1 MPSVGHCGF
10 RFLIDRGTEQM
21 ADRILVFYG
30 SYRFNRMG
38 IRLADFLVAG
48 LRERGSDTELIDA
61 KAVGLPILERMYKEY
76 PRSTAPVAMEELAG
90 KIRAA
95 DGFVFVTGEYNWGMQ
110 PGLKNLTDHFL
121 EEWFWRPAAI
131 ASYSAGRLSG
141 ARAATAWHGTLSEM
155 GMVVVS
161 STLAV
166 GPISQS
172 LSADGK
178 PIGEG
183 GAQLERAFPRF
194 ADDLAWWVAAAKA
207 QRARKPPP
215 Y

>member
-1 MPSVGHCGF
+1 
-10 RFLIDRGTEQM
+10 M
-21 ADRILVFYG
+21 ADRILVLYG
-30 SYRFNRMG
+30 SYRFDRMG
-38 IRLADFLVAG
+38 IRLADFIVSG
-48 LRERGSDTELIDA
+48 LRDRGSDAELIDA

-76 PRSTAPVAMEELAG
+76 PWGTAPTAMEDLAQ

-95 DGFVFVTGEYNWGMQ
+95 DGFVFITGEYNWGVQ

-121 EEWFWRPAAI
+121 EEWFWRPAAV

-161 STLAV
+161 TTLAV
-166 GPISQS
+166 GPISQA
-172 LSADGK
+172 LSEQGK
-178 PIGEG
+178 PIGEAG
-183 GAQLERAFPRF
+183 KQLERLFPRF
-194 ADDLAWWVAAAKA
+194 ADDLAWWVEAARE
-207 QRARKPPP
+207 QRARRPPP

>member
-1 MPSVGHCGF
+1 
-10 RFLIDRGTEQM
+10 M

-30 SYRFNRMG
+30 SYRFDRMG
-38 IRLADFLVAG
+38 IRLADFLEAG
-48 LRERGSDTELIDA
+48 LRDRGNDTELIDA
-61 KAVGLPILERMYKEY
+61 KVVGLPILERMYKEY
-76 PRSTAPVAMEELAG
+76 PRGTAPVAMEQLAE

-95 DGFVFVTGEYNWGMQ
+95 DGFVFVTGEYNWGLQ

-121 EEWFWRPAAI
+121 EEWYWRPAAI

-172 LSADGK
+172 ISAEGK
-178 PIGEG
+178 PIGEAG
-183 GAQLERAFPRF
+183 KQLERAFPRF
-194 ADDLAWWVAAAKA
+194 ADDLAWWIEAAKA

>member
-1 MPSVGHCGF
+1 
-10 RFLIDRGTEQM
+10 M

-30 SYRFNRMG
+30 SYRFDRMG

-48 LRERGSDTELIDA
+48 LRERGFDVELIDA
-61 KAVGLPILERMYKEY
+61 KAVDLPILERMYKEY
-76 PRSTAPVAMEELAG
+76 PRGTAPAAMEELAQ
-90 KIRAA
+90 KIRAS

-121 EEWFWRPAAI
+121 EEWYWRPAAI
-131 ASYSAGRLSG
+131 ASYSGGRLSG
-141 ARAATAWHGTLSEM
+141 VRAATAWHGTLSEM

-172 LSADGK
+172 ISVEGK
-178 PIGEG
+178 PIGEAG
-183 GAQLERAFPRF
+183 KQLEKAFPRF
-194 ADDLAWWVAAAKA
+194 ADDLAWWVEAARA
-207 QRARKPPP
+207 QRAHKPPP

>member
-1 MPSVGHCGF
+1 
-10 RFLIDRGTEQM
+10 M
-21 ADRILVFYG
+21 ADRILVLYG
-30 SYRFNRMG
+30 SYRFDRMG

-48 LRERGSDTELIDA
+48 LRDRGNDTELIDA

-76 PRSTAPVAMEELAG
+76 PRGTAPAAMEELAG

-121 EEWFWRPAAI
+121 EEWYWRPAAI

-155 GMVVVS
+155 GMVVIS

-166 GPISQS
+166 GQIAQSIS
-172 LSADGK
+172 AEGK
-178 PIGEG
+178 PLGEAG
-183 GAQLERAFPRF
+183 KQLERAFPRF
-194 ADDLAWWVAAAKA
+194 ADDLAWWIEAAKA
-207 QRARKPPP
+207 QRVRKPPP

>member
-1 MPSVGHCGF
+1 M
-10 RFLIDRGTEQM
+10 T
-21 ADRILVFYG
+21 DRILVLYG

-48 LRERGSDTELIDA
+48 LRDRGSDTELIDA
-61 KAVGLPILERMYKEY
+61 KGVGLPILERMYKEY
-76 PRSTAPVAMEELAG
+76 PRGTAPVAMETLAE

-95 DGFVFVTGEYNWGMQ
+95 DGFVFVTGEYNWGVQ

-166 GPISQS
+166 GPIAQS
-172 LSADGK
+172 ISADGK
-178 PIGEG
+178 PIGEAG
-183 GAQLERAFPRF
+183 KQLERAFPRF
-194 ADDLAWWVAAAKA
+194 ADDLAWWVEAARA
-207 QRARKPPP
+207 QRARRPPP